1 LSASLGVGKLSDKNL
16 VPALLGFVREG
27 VRFAF
32 STKEPGDEEEL
43 PLGSRLSFLLILS
56 KYLNWIRRDREH
68 LDILRQDLDRKES
81 ELREDADFAEVYSDD
96 LEALKSFR
104 SVAGLSE
111 FTETDDASTHY
122 DFQESEMAGSATA
135 SLRRRMSGASSIRSK
150 MSSTQAS
157 LSPLYEED
165 ADGEERDHE
174 DAESPSQE
182 SRGTSVA
189 TNLSLSTLGR
199 TQTTIDEGS
208 AEGRSSEE

>member
-27 VRFAF
+27 VRFSF
-32 STKEPGDEEEL
+32 STKEPGDEEDL

-104 SVAGLSE
+104 SVAGLNE

-122 DFQESEMAGSATA
+122 DLQESEMAGSATA

-165 ADGEERDHE
+165 ADGEDRDHE
-174 DAESPSQE
+174 DAQSPSQE
-182 SRGTSVA
+182 SQGASVGT
-189 TNLSLSTLGR
+189 NMSLSTLGR

-208 AEGRSSEE
+208 EGHSSAEE

>member
-104 SVAGLSE
+104 SVAGLNE
-111 FTETDDASTHY
+111 FTETDDTSTHY
-122 DFQESEMAGSATA
+122 DLQESEMAGSATA

-150 MSSTQAS
+150 MSSTVAS

-165 ADGEERDHE
+165 AGEEDRDHE
-174 DAESPSQE
+174 DAQSPSQD
-182 SRGTSVA
+182 SQGASVGT
-189 TNLSLSTLGR
+189 NMSLSTLGR

-208 AEGRSSEE
+208 EGHSSAEE

>member
-1 LSASLGVGKLSDKNL
+1 VLRSLTS
-16 VPALLGFVREG
+16 FVCQLFTSPCR
-27 VRFAF
+27 
-32 STKEPGDEEEL
+32 
-43 PLGSRLSFLLILS
+43 
-56 KYLNWIRRDREH
+56 YLNWIRRDREH

-81 ELREDADFAEVYSDD
+81 ELRDDADFAEVYNDD

-111 FTETDDASTHY
+111 FTVTDDESTHY
-122 DFQESEMAGSATA
+122 DFQESDMAGSASA

-165 ADGEERDHE
+165 AGGEDRDHE
-174 DAESPSQE
+174 DAESPSQQSHE
-182 SRGTSVA
+182 ASVGT
-189 TNLSLSTLGR
+189 NMSLSTLGR

-208 AEGRSSEE
+208 AEGSSSVE